1 MAETEPAEGVE
12 RPGGMPPKGAADQT
26 SGERSA
32 VVTRVAEFAQLTA
45 DPSGLP
51 VSSLDSLLDIK
62 VGVTAELG
70 RINLP
75 IGEVLKLSVGSVL
88 ELDRL
93 VSEPVELFV
102 QGRRLARGEVVVV
115 DDRFAIRIKDLA
127 EPKKR
132 V

>member
-1 MAETEPAEGVE
+1 MAESEPTEGVE
-12 RPGGMPPKGAADQT
+12 KTGGAPPKSGAEQF
-26 SGERSA
+26 SGGRSG
-32 VVTRVAEFAQLTA
+32 VVTRVAEFAQLAA
-45 DPSGLP
+45 DPDGAP

-70 RINLP
+70 RISLP